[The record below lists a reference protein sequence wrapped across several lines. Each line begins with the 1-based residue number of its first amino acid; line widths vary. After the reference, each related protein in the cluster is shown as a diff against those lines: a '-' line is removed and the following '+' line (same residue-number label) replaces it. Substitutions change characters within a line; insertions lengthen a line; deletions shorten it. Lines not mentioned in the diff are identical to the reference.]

1 MTVSDTAHP
10 LCVGLTGGIGCG
22 KSTVA
27 KLFQQHGA
35 VIIDT
40 DEIAHQLTQ
49 SLGAAMPAIQKL
61 FGVAYLTAEGG
72 LNRAKMRELI
82 FSDPVAKQ
90 KLEGLLHPLI
100 RAQALEQL
108 RQSARASYVIM
119 VVPLLLQS
127 PDFMR
132 LVRRILVVDCDEHQ
146 QIERVMQRSNLSA
159 AGVRSIMAQQT
170 PRPERLRRA
179 TEVIRNDGSLDELAQ
194 QVAALHRV
202 YFALSD

>member
-170 PRPERLRRA
+170 PRLERLRRA